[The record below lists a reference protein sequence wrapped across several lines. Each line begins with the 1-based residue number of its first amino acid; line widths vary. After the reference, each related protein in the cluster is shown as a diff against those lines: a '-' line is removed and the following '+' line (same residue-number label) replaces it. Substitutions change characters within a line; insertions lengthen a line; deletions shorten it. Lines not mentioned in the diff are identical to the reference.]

1 MNRLALFRAYVDQSQ
16 PRVVKEDHRR
26 ISDEAFQKF
35 LEPHDPSSVDDQG
48 EEYNNAVPDLC
59 PAIQILD
66 QECVESPKRSFLT
79 NSLSFEKND
88 STETITN
95 TKACNEIVLSG
106 DQFGQEI

>member
-1 MNRLALFRAYVDQSQ
+1 MNRLALFKAYIDQSQ

-26 ISDEAFQKF
+26 SSDEAFQRF
-35 LEPHDPSSVDDQG
+35 LEPHNASNEDDQG
-48 EEYNNAVPDLC
+48 DNNAVPDLC

-88 STETITN
+88 SP
-95 TKACNEIVLSG
+95 
-106 DQFGQEI
+106 